1 MPYPEGEEPSSLSI
15 NSCYAIPS
23 TSSNKEAAFAALT
36 VLCENQYLL
45 GHGRVPA
52 MNMTEEEAM
61 SYVEEQLVPI
71 FEHDKIPA
79 EDIMAGWFD
88 PNRNYVSEKI
98 MGTADTV
105 IGQIFTEEG
114 TLYLQGQQSLDDT
127 MQHIQDRANEAIDE
141 AVAK

>member
-1 MPYPEGEEPSSLSI
+1 MPYPEGETPSTLSI

-23 TSSNKEAAFAALT
+23 TSSNKEAAFEAIK

-52 MNMTEEEAM
+52 MNLSEEEAR

-71 FEHDKIPA
+71 FEHDKITA
-79 EDIMAGWFD
+79 DDIMKGWFD
-88 PNRNYVSEKI
+88 TERNYVSEKI

-105 IGQIFTEEG
+105 IGQIWTEEG
-114 TLYLQGQQSLDDT
+114 QLYLQGQQDIDT
-127 MQHIQDRANEAIDE
+127 TMEKIQKRANDAIDE
-141 AVAK
+141 AK